1 MNSLDIFWPLVGVVQ
16 WTFFGERNMRRM
28 SVSVRELELEIDKYT
43 SSVELVAALDLLF
56 TCQWT

>member
-1 MNSLDIFWPLVGVVQ
+1 
-16 WTFFGERNMRRM
+16 MRRM